1 MAPSLFLEALEV
13 AAVSLGEVAVICAIG
28 CAAMAYGHLDGY
40 TLRRVSRFMLRLLYP
55 CLMLSL
61 FRSFDA
67 DRLARWSPVLLV
79 AVLHVVGG
87 AALGWLAASAMRL
100 RAPHR
105 QLTVVSSAFG
115 NCAALP
121 FVLAVPVVR
130 NWSVTR
136 DDPDALETAQGVIGL
151 YLGAWCL
158 LFFGFGQRYLQGA
171 AEAARDDART
181 AAALTPPASEP
192 AGARFPPGRWRKALL
207 WCGRDLV
214 DRNTVCTA
222 VAVGLGCIPP
232 LRSVLSDG
240 GALRW
245 LAGAWDSLGAAA
257 VTLSIVVL
265 GASLQQPLSALLHT
279 LLRRRRR
286 AARLPC
292 GLPLSATGLFAARRR
307 RGGVRAVQAAAGEA
321 GSGACT
327 TRAQPFPLMRGATSV
342 LGDGGE
348 GGEGGGG
355 GGGEGGEGR
364 GGGGGEGGGGGGGG
378 NGDGVGGSGDGDVGA
393 VLDSSARRMIAA
405 SVLVKLLVLP
415 AVSIPLVSLA
425 ARDGLLPDEPAALM
439 VLHVQSA
446 VPSAQTA
453 IAVLVAAGQT
463 ALAQQLSQ
471 LYVLQYVLSTLT
483 LAAVIVIAVEVI

>member
-1 MAPSLFLEALEV
+1 MGAPSLFLEALEV

-151 YLGAWCL
+151 YLGAW
-158 LFFGFGQRYLQGA
+158 
-171 AEAARDDART
+171 
-181 AAALTPPASEP
+181 
-192 AGARFPPGRWRKALL
+192 
-207 WCGRDLV
+207 
-214 DRNTVCTA
+214 
-222 VAVGLGCIPP
+222 
-232 LRSVLSDG
+232 
-240 GALRW
+240 
-245 LAGAWDSLGAAA
+245 
-257 VTLSIVVL
+257 
-265 GASLQQPLSALLHT
+265 
-279 LLRRRRR
+279 
-286 AARLPC
+286 
-292 GLPLSATGLFAARRR
+292 
-307 RGGVRAVQAAAGEA
+307 
-321 GSGACT
+321 
-327 TRAQPFPLMRGATSV
+327 
-342 LGDGGE
+342 
-348 GGEGGGG
+348 
-355 GGGEGGEGR
+355 
-364 GGGGGEGGGGGGGG
+364 
-378 NGDGVGGSGDGDVGA
+378 
-393 VLDSSARRMIAA
+393 MIAA

-439 VLHVQSA
+439 VLYVQSA